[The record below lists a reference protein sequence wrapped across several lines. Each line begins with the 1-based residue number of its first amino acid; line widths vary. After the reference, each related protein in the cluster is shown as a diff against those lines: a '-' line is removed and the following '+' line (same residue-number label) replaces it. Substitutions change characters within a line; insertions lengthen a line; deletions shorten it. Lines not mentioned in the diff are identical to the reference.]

1 MQKKNIKVG
10 SKTGHNKIKK
20 GKGKK
25 ENEMKHSN
33 KIIRQKKNQTNKR
46 TYKQVQ
52 ILAYAHVLEN
62 MPLLNCK
69 THF

>member
-10 SKTGHNKIKK
+10 NKTGHNKIKK

-33 KIIRQKKNQTNKR
+33 KIIRQKKTNKQTKEHINKSKFWLMR
-46 TYKQVQ
+46 MCWKICPY
-52 ILAYAHVLEN
+52 
-62 MPLLNCK
+62 
-69 THF
+69 